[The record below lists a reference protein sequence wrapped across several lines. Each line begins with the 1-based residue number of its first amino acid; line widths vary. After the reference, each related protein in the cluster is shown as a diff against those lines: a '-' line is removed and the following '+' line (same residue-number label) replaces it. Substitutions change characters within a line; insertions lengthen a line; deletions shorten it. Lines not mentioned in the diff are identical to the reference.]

1 MYPQE
6 EIVPAPTELQTLQPE
21 MRVSRPRPGTAVVEV
36 LGEHDLATRDETA
49 VLFARLVAEHELV
62 VVDLTETAFIDSTFL
77 LNLRQAQ
84 RAAEEQG
91 RTVLLQVG
99 TGPIVKRLLEI
110 SNFLAHFDHVVTR
123 EQALAWA
130 PA

>member
-6 EIVPAPTELQTLQPE
+6 LPVSTPPEPKELRPE
-21 MRVSRPRPGTAVVEV
+21 LRVSRPRAGTAVVEV

-49 VLFARLVAEHELV
+49 GLLARLIVDHELV
-62 VVDLTETAFIDSTFL
+62 VIDLTETAFIDSTFL

-84 RAAEEQG
+84 QAAEERG

-99 TGPIVKRLLEI
+99 TEPIVKRLLEMT
-110 SNFLAHFDHVVTR
+110 NFLAHFDHVESR
-123 EQALAWA
+123 EQALSWV